1 MPTTEKN
8 LQKKQLLTKK
18 GYAFLEDTLCSFK
31 DETIFGSVYIETLPE
46 HLLQAIALLDQQH
59 PEAVVPNRMLGHV
72 VETLNNDG
80 SPIKLSIEIL
90 HQVFDETFIS
100 QESLSLDEDI
110 IDIAL
115 LKLDS
120 L

>member
-18 GYAFLEDTLCSFK
+18 GYDFLEDTLCSFK
-31 DETIFGSVYIETLPE
+31 DETIFGSVYVQTLPE
-46 HLLQAIALLDQQH
+46 SLLQAIALLDEQH
-59 PEAVVPNRMLGHV
+59 PKAVVPNRMLGHV
-72 VETLNNDG
+72 VESLNNG
-80 SPIKLSIEIL
+80 ASPTELSIEIL

-100 QESLSLDEDI
+100 QESLALDEDI
-110 IDIAL
+110 IDLAL
-115 LKLDS
+115 LKLET